1 MPFISRQNPSI
12 QLGLLAA
19 VAQQHGHRVDALHLN
34 LDFVATVGD
43 EAYDYIAEIRG
54 PMTGD
59 WLFSVEAFGP
69 DAPDPHAKF
78 LDRFGEEVKRL
89 EEATSGHLSADFLRD
104 LRDRT
109 IPAYLDHLMANVR
122 WEAYDVVG
130 FSSTFQ
136 QTVASFALARRIKAA
151 HPQVITVFGGANFEA
166 GMGVEYVR
174 TVDVIDYA
182 VSGEGEDTFPELLAT
197 LAAGEDGSSVPGVLS
212 RRGSDVVV
220 APARPPNEVLDD
232 LPTPIY
238 DDFFDRAESLG
249 LLEKTGRR
257 AVPLP
262 FESARGCWWGAK
274 RHCTFCGLN
283 GGTMTF
289 RHKSPQ
295 RVFSEVTELA
305 RRYRSFHLVAMDNII
320 AEDYF
325 QTLLPM
331 LRATGS
337 TFKLWYEIKANL
349 SRDQIR
355 QLRDSGFYRVQPGI
369 ESLSSH
375 TLGLM
380 RKGVRASTNVN
391 VLRWARYYGVRVS
404 WNVIWGFPG
413 ERAAEVEAQTRLARQ
428 LVHLEAPS
436 GYGRIWLE
444 RFSPLFTDR
453 EAFPALHVDPEPSL
467 QFVYPT
473 KVDLNEAAYF
483 FSYALENTLS
493 DETFAPLGT
502 AIDDWR
508 AAWKDEEDS
517 ARPAL
522 RYWFTPG
529 ILQIDDHR
537 SAASQGTYTI
547 DEPLGSLYVACSDA
561 PITAGKLI
569 EKHHLPWAEADIA
582 AMLDELVQDG
592 LMMRDGNLFLALALP
607 AKPTD

>member
-12 QLGLLAA
+12 QLGLLSAI
-19 VAQQHGHRVDALHLN
+19 AQQHGHRADAFHLN
-34 LDFVATVGD
+34 LDFVAMVGD
-43 EAYDYIAEIRG
+43 EAYDYVAEIRG

-59 WLFSVEAFGP
+59 WLFSVEAFGSE
-69 DAPDPHAKF
+69 APDPHGAF
-78 LDRFGEEVKRL
+78 LDRFAAEVHRL
-89 EEATSGHLSADFLRD
+89 EEATSGHITAAFLRD
-104 LRDRT
+104 LRDRV
-109 IPAYLDHLMANVR
+109 IPTYLDGLMESVR
-122 WEAYDVVG
+122 WDAYDVVG

-136 QTVASFALARRIKAA
+136 QTVASVALARRIKAA
-151 HPQVITVFGGANFEA
+151 HPQVVTAFGGANFEA

-182 VSGEGEDTFPELLAT
+182 VSGEGEDTFPELLAAI
-197 LAAGEDGSSVPGVLS
+197 AAGEDASTVPGVLS
-212 RRGSDVVV
+212 RRDGKVVV
-220 APARPPNEVLDD
+220 APSRPPNETLDR

-289 RHKSPQ
+289 RKKSPQ
-295 RVFSEVTELA
+295 RVFTEVTELA

-325 QTLLPM
+325 DSLLPM

-337 TFKLWYEIKANL
+337 TLKLWYEIEANL
-349 SRDQIR
+349 TRDHIR

-391 VLRWARYYGVRVS
+391 VLRWAHYYGVRVA
-404 WNVIWGFPG
+404 WNIIWGFPG
-413 ERAAEVEAQTRLARQ
+413 ERADEVEAQTHLVRR
-428 LVHLEAPS
+428 LVHLEPPS
-436 GYGRIWLE
+436 GSGRIWLE

-453 EAFPALHVDPEPSL
+453 EAFPAVHVDPEPSL
-467 QFVYPT
+467 QYVYPE

-483 FSYALENTLS
+483 FSYSLENTL
-493 DETFAPLGT
+493 DDATFLPLGA
-502 AIDDWR
+502 AIDDWQK
-508 AAWKDEEDS
+508 AWKDDE
-517 ARPAL
+517 AKRPAL

-537 SAASQGTYTI
+537 SATGQGTYTI
-547 DEPLGSLYVACSDA
+547 DEPLGSLYVACSEA
-561 PITAGKLI
+561 PISARKLI
-569 EKHHLPWAEADIA
+569 EKHQLPWSEADITT
-582 AMLDELVQDG
+582 MLDDLVQDG